1 LYTTEE
7 EESMISSKWLVL
19 VATLIIGPPVV
30 QAQTA
35 ATPPALVTERTLSFS
50 AAHETAMGAL
60 EQCRKDGYKVTVTVV
75 NRAGRTAVVLH
86 DDGANPHTI
95 ENSLRKA
102 YTSLTFRT
110 PSGEFGKRVT
120 ASPTGAGALHLDKIT
135 SAEGALPIMAGQ
147 EIVGAIGVS
156 GAPGGD
162 KDAACAQVG
171 IDRIAKG
178 LGG

>member
-1 LYTTEE
+1 MTHST
-7 EESMISSKWLVL
+7 WLIL
-19 VATLIIGPPVV
+19 AAILAIAPCAAK
-30 QAQTA
+30 AQTA
-35 ATPPALVTERTLSFS
+35 STPPTLVTERTLSFH
-50 AAHETAMGAL
+50 AAHEVATAAL
-60 EQCRKDGYKVTVTVV
+60 EQCRKDGYKVTVTVL

-120 ASPTGAGALHLDKIT
+120 ANPTGAGALHLDKIT

-147 EIVGAIGVS
+147 EIVGSIGVS